1 VWKKSLALSIALVL
15 CASPAL
21 ARSGHGNRKHHGG
34 HERHGRYDH
43 RGDGRHGQGYRGHH
57 DGGRGH
63 RGYGY
68 APRHGYSHGWR
79 PSFYIPYRWG
89 HRPHHRHHHHHHSD
103 DAFLW
108 LGLATFG
115 VGALA
120 LLSQQQRWLHE
131 QAYWGATT
139 APIGR
144 PVAWDDGAVAGTW
157 TPVREGYAAGGEYC
171 REFQHDVRVGG
182 RSERGY
188 GTACWRPDGSWEI
201 VN

>member
-1 VWKKSLALSIALVL
+1 VWKKGIALSIALAL

-21 ARSGHGNRKHHGG
+21 ARSDHRKHRGG
-34 HERHGRYDH
+34 HERYER
-43 RGDGRHGQGYRGHH
+43 RGHH
-57 DGGRGH
+57 DGGHRYRGH
-63 RGYGY
+63 DGGHRYRGHYDGGHY
-68 APRHGYSHGWR
+68 RGGHGYWR

-89 HRPHHRHHHHHHSD
+89 HRPHHRHGHRHHHSD

-120 LLSQQQRWLHE
+120 ILNQQQRWLHE